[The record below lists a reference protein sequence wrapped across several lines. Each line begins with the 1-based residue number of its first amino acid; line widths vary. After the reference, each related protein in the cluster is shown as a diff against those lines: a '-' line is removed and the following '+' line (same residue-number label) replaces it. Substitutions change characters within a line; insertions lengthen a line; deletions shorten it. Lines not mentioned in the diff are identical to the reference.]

1 MSDKKLRKFCLEQ
14 SVILIQALKGS
25 SFGSVRVAPMELAE
39 LLFNY
44 IQKGDVKDPETLRF
58 G

>member
-1 MSDKKLRKFCLEQ
+1 MSDEDLRKFCLEQ
-14 SVILIQALKGS
+14 SVILIRSLKGS
-25 SFGSVRVAPMELAE
+25 SFGRHRVAPMELAD

-44 IQKGDVKDPETLRF
+44 IRNGEVKDPEVLRF

>member
-1 MSDKKLRKFCLEQ
+1 MSDEELRKFCLEQ
-14 SVILIQALKGS
+14 SVIL
-25 SFGSVRVAPMELAE
+25 VRSLTGISIGRHRIAPMELAN

-44 IQKGDVKDPETLRF
+44 IKHGEVKDPEVLRF

>member
-1 MSDKKLRKFCLEQ
+1 MSDEELRKFCLEQ
-14 SVILIQALKGS
+14 SVTLVRSLKGVS
-25 SFGSVRVAPMELAE
+25 MGFPRVAPMELAE

-44 IQKGDVKDPETLRF
+44 IKYGEVKDPEVLRF

>member
-1 MSDKKLRKFCLEQ
+1 MSDEELRRFCLEQ
-14 SVILIQALKGS
+14 SVVLVQALRGS
-25 SFGSVRVAPMELAE
+25 SFGGNRVAPMELAE

-44 IQKGDVKDPETLRF
+44 VRRGEVEDPDELRF

>member
-1 MSDKKLRKFCLEQ
+1 MSDEELRKFCLEQ
-14 SVILIQALKGS
+14 SVILVRSLTGMSIGCH
-25 SFGSVRVAPMELAE
+25 RVAPMELAD

-44 IQKGDVKDPETLRF
+44 IRKGEVKDPEVLRF